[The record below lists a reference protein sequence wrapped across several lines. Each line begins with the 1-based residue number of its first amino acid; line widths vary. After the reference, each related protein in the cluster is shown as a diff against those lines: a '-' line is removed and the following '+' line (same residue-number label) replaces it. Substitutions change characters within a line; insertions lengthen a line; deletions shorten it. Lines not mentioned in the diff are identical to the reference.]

1 MSFNDNIIFNRFLE
15 NIGLFIEKQNILNE
29 DYNINNLNISQKI
42 NDINNKN
49 ILYYLFFIIVIFLF
63 IDKIKI
69 SLNHI
74 FSLIITMV
82 LIYYLLNHNL
92 NNQKNYYSTKNKQI
106 NFLNKF
112 LINNQVELNYNL
124 DNKLYSKKYLSYF
137 YLDPFLVDFLYSIKE
152 LVNYNSKNYGQV
164 LLNCNNILNIKN
176 DTELGLNNIEQNYQ
190 TAILEKKK
198 ALNSLESMIISIPNN
213 SVFDKKLENAVNS
226 LELIL
231 NKHLNFIL
239 KIIKINQIDKDYNI
253 NNIPL
258 DLLKSES
265 IINPHNS
272 KDDHHEFFTQ

>member
-1 MSFNDNIIFNRFLE
+1 
-15 NIGLFIEKQNILNE
+15 
-29 DYNINNLNISQKI
+29 
-42 NDINNKN
+42 
-49 ILYYLFFIIVIFLF
+49 
-63 IDKIKI
+63 
-69 SLNHI
+69 
-74 FSLIITMV
+74 MV

-124 DNKLYSKKYLSYF
+124 DNKLYTKKYLSYF

-231 NKHLNFIL
+231 QEKFNEMYQSQYAFCRQIGRSMIPKIL
-239 KIIKINQIDKDYNI
+239 PEYFHQ
-253 NNIPL
+253 L
-258 DLLKSES
+258 EA
-265 IINPHNS
+265 
-272 KDDHHEFFTQ
+272 

>member
-49 ILYYLFFIIVIFLF
+49 ILYYLFFIIIIFLF

-124 DNKLYSKKYLSYF
+124 DNKLYTKKYLSYF
-137 YLDPFLVDFLYSIKE
+137 YLDPFLVDFLYSIK
-152 LVNYNSKNYGQV
+152 N
-164 LLNCNNILNIKN
+164 
-176 DTELGLNNIEQNYQ
+176 
-190 TAILEKKK
+190 
-198 ALNSLESMIISIPNN
+198 
-213 SVFDKKLENAVNS
+213 
-226 LELIL
+226 
-231 NKHLNFIL
+231 
-239 KIIKINQIDKDYNI
+239 
-253 NNIPL
+253 
-258 DLLKSES
+258 
-265 IINPHNS
+265 
-272 KDDHHEFFTQ
+272 

>member
-124 DNKLYSKKYLSYF
+124 DNKLYTKKYLSYF

-231 NKHLNFIL
+231 NKHINFIL

>member
-1 MSFNDNIIFNRFLE
+1 MSFNDNIIFNRYLE
-15 NIGLFIEKQNILNE
+15 NIGLFVEKQNILNQ

-49 ILYYLFFIIVIFLF
+49 ILYYLFIVIVIFLF
-63 IDKIKI
+63 IDKIKVN
-69 SLNHI
+69 LNHI
-74 FSLIITMV
+74 FSLIIIIFV
-82 LIYYLLNHNL
+82 IYYLLNHNL
-92 NNQKNYYSTKNKQI
+92 NNQKIYYSTKNKQI

-176 DTELGLNNIEQNYQ
+176 DTKLGLNRIEQNYQ
-190 TAILEKKK
+190 TAMLEKKK
-198 ALNSLESMIISIPNN
+198 ALNSLESIIISIPNN
-213 SVFDKKLENAVNS
+213 NVFDKKLENAVNS
-226 LELIL
+226 LDLIL
-231 NKHLNFIL
+231 DKHLNYIL
-239 KIIKINQIDKDYNI
+239 KIIKINQMDKDYNI
-253 NNIPL
+253 SNIPL

-265 IINPHNS
+265 IINPHNN
-272 KDDHHEFFTQ
+272 KDDYHEFFTQ

>member
-49 ILYYLFFIIVIFLF
+49 ILYYLFFIIIIFLF

-124 DNKLYSKKYLSYF
+124 DNKLYTKKYLSYF

-231 NKHLNFIL
+231 NKHINFIL